1 MTHYVS
7 TERTKKFNSL
17 VLNIRSLPNNYDKLL
32 PYISSLDLTLDIIVL
47 TETWLNDLNDRLWDI
62 PTYSHISINRKN
74 KRGGGIRVYYKN
86 IYSIALIKEL
96 SGEFETHESLFLTIS
111 SGGEKYILGVI
122 YRAPNLC
129 VSNFNN
135 YLEYNLFTN
144 ELLLTKKCLILGD
157 FNIDYRLIQRHENFI
172 SFCNLMNEN
181 GFQMRVTQPTHCDS
195 QSGLPSSILDHV
207 WTNFTSNI
215 TANVMNYKITDHLP
229 IIATF
234 DTTNK
239 NEVTQ
244 KKFHDFSSNNFNKF
258 RLECTPKY
266 ENYKLDTNDV
276 HIETEKFIN
285 FNNSLIKK
293 YFPIKTKVISIK
305 RLKMPWITDRILKL
319 ITKKH
324 KLFLLLKR
332 HQIPYNVF
340 KAYSS
345 LLNKLIKRVKREYYI
360 QKFETASTDSKETW
374 KLINNILGRK
384 KRSEISELDIEGNII
399 TDEKQLAE
407 NFVDFFA
414 SIPIDAQSKLKNPI
428 ENFDNII
435 PVNNSSIYLR
445 PARSKEILI
454 VINKLSNKSSKND
467 IPMKI
472 IKSQSASFARVLS
485 LLFIQ
490 TATYPDILK
499 RATVIPVHKN
509 GDKKLLKNYRP
520 ISTLSNINKI
530 FEKLLYE
537 RLSDFFDSTEIISD
551 AQYGFR
557 KSRDTQ
563 LASLKLINL
572 ILPAFKNTNKFAASV
587 FLDFSKA
594 FDTVDHHLLLKKQNK
609 YGIRGTALEL
619 LKSYSSGRTMTVKIR
634 NTNSK
639 IINVTVGVP
648 QGSCLGPLFYLV
660 YANDLQNVV
669 ENLSSVVFADDTTIV
684 ETSNSVEALAL
695 RLNFLLAKIVDWSNF
710 NKLSLNNAK
719 TKWMLFTNKTIN
731 IPKLFICGKEIEQ
744 VDF

>member
-234 DTTNK
+234 DATNK

-244 KKFHDFSSNNFNKF
+244 K
-258 RLECTPKY
+258 
-266 ENYKLDTNDV
+266 
-276 HIETEKFIN
+276 
-285 FNNSLIKK
+285 NSMI
-293 YFPIKTKVISIK
+293 FPVT
-305 RLKMPWITDRILKL
+305 T
-319 ITKKH
+319 
-324 KLFLLLKR
+324 
-332 HQIPYNVF
+332 
-340 KAYSS
+340 
-345 LLNKLIKRVKREYYI
+345 
-360 QKFETASTDSKETW
+360 
-374 KLINNILGRK
+374 LINSGLNAPLNMRTI
-384 KRSEISELDIEGNII
+384 
-399 TDEKQLAE
+399 
-407 NFVDFFA
+407 
-414 SIPIDAQSKLKNPI
+414 
-428 ENFDNII
+428 
-435 PVNNSSIYLR
+435 SSI
-445 PARSKEILI
+445 
-454 VINKLSNKSSKND
+454 
-467 IPMKI
+467 
-472 IKSQSASFARVLS
+472 
-485 LLFIQ
+485 
-490 TATYPDILK
+490 
-499 RATVIPVHKN
+499 
-509 GDKKLLKNYRP
+509 
-520 ISTLSNINKI
+520 
-530 FEKLLYE
+530 
-537 RLSDFFDSTEIISD
+537 
-551 AQYGFR
+551 
-557 KSRDTQ
+557 
-563 LASLKLINL
+563 
-572 ILPAFKNTNKFAASV
+572 
-587 FLDFSKA
+587 
-594 FDTVDHHLLLKKQNK
+594 
-609 YGIRGTALEL
+609 
-619 LKSYSSGRTMTVKIR
+619 RTMYTLKPK
-634 NTNSK
+634 NS
-639 IINVTVGVP
+639 
-648 QGSCLGPLFYLV
+648 
-660 YANDLQNVV
+660 
-669 ENLSSVVFADDTTIV
+669 
-684 ETSNSVEALAL
+684 
-695 RLNFLLAKIVDWSNF
+695 
-710 NKLSLNNAK
+710 
-719 TKWMLFTNKTIN
+719 
-731 IPKLFICGKEIEQ
+731 
-744 VDF
+744 